1 MYDHIYQVL
10 CFNRESLTAI
20 VYFFKVREIFS
31 MPIMDEKYNYIQYI
45 NLDKLTDV
53 NGNQYRLYNGT
64 KQYRYK
70 HAYNLL
76 IDGQVDP
83 TDRSQFTAALK
94 QAWLDYNGVW
104 SMRKVYRVK
113 KIIRIDTYELI
124 IMHFYMYHPSF
135 LYLFCQCNC
144 TICKH
149 YKHYHR
155 FVIALNFVL
164 LHFSIH
170 N

>member
-1 MYDHIYQVL
+1 MEIGDFVWLIQYRNAFLFFDAIYDSDFLYNLIYQAL

-45 NLDKLTDV
+45 KLDKLTDV

-64 KQYRYK
+64 KQYRYR

-76 IDGQVDP
+76 IDSQIDP

-104 SMRKVYRVK
+104 
-113 KIIRIDTYELI
+113 
-124 IMHFYMYHPSF
+124 
-135 LYLFCQCNC
+135 
-144 TICKH
+144 
-149 YKHYHR
+149 
-155 FVIALNFVL
+155 
-164 LHFSIH
+164 
-170 N
+170 

>member
-1 MYDHIYQVL
+1 MYDHIPVYQAL

-104 SMRKVYRVK
+104 SMRIVYRVK
-113 KIIRIDTYELI
+113 KIIRIDTYI
-124 IMHFYMYHPSF
+124 
-135 LYLFCQCNC
+135 
-144 TICKH
+144 
-149 YKHYHR
+149 
-155 FVIALNFVL
+155 
-164 LHFSIH
+164 
-170 N
+170 

>member
-1 MYDHIYQVL
+1 MPSYFYNAIYNSDFLFNLIYQAL

-45 NLDKLTDV
+45 KLDKLTDV

-76 IDGQVDP
+76 IDGQIDP

-104 SMRKVYRVK
+104 
-113 KIIRIDTYELI
+113 
-124 IMHFYMYHPSF
+124 
-135 LYLFCQCNC
+135 
-144 TICKH
+144 
-149 YKHYHR
+149 
-155 FVIALNFVL
+155 
-164 LHFSIH
+164 
-170 N
+170 

>member
-1 MYDHIYQVL
+1 MYDHIYQAL

-83 TDRSQFTAALK
+83 TDQSQFTAALK

-104 SMRKVYRVK
+104 SMRKV
-113 KIIRIDTYELI
+113 
-124 IMHFYMYHPSF
+124 
-135 LYLFCQCNC
+135 
-144 TICKH
+144 
-149 YKHYHR
+149 
-155 FVIALNFVL
+155 
-164 LHFSIH
+164 
-170 N
+170 